1 MCYHYTLVLPRIFLW
16 CCIFTRVFSLQVAGQ
31 IAFEDVTQ
39 KAGLEQWGDSESLSI
54 AWLDFNKDALPDLW
68 IGNHK
73 DRFRWPSLYLN
84 QGSGRFVDVGRDI
97 YPENPVN
104 DTHGSVW
111 VDFDNDGD
119 PDLFEI
125 VGGYGGTG
133 VGPNH
138 FLVNENGSLVNRAAE
153 LGVDN
158 PLGRGRMPLWVD
170 YDRDGWL
177 DLLLFHLNAERRDG
191 EPSVNL
197 LFKQREGGFEDVTA
211 ITGMSIAQQ
220 FAFLTDLTGDRTL
233 DLASANL
240 RQVYDLSGLPFQDIA
255 KSFPKLGQVQDI
267 ATADFDG
274 DSRSDIFLVR
284 SNSTNNSADVVQP
297 LPDVV
302 AARLTAKGDTL
313 SFKTDGA
320 LKVDF
325 FHEINLDVSA
335 IIVGE
340 ESFLSGVLVGEGYK
354 PERLPF
360 WLSSQTPDGMG
371 VPDCETDS
379 TGSWLLAGFE
389 PTTHVW
395 RWQLCADTVVN
406 LILETEP
413 TKTITE
419 VQTAHLESGAKAL
432 EDVLLVFDE
441 ETNSYRDK
449 TQEAGLSQPSPCHS
463 VTAGDFDND
472 MDVDL
477 FLVCGLALQALPSL
491 VYENKGDGTFTSYP
505 VTDRRQSE
513 TWTSFAPEF
522 DNKVAVADYDLDGF
536 LDVFISS
543 TPQTRSFAGAYLPGT
558 PHQLLR
564 NMGNS
569 YHWLELD
576 LQGTTSNRDAIGAVV
591 YVVAGGVKQMREQ
604 TGGVHRYAQNS
615 MRLHFGLKEYSRV
628 DEVTVY
634 WPSGQVQTLEDVA
647 ANQVLE
653 IVEPETP

>member
-1 MCYHYTLVLPRIFLW
+1 VYHYYSTVLW
-16 CCIFTRVFSLQVAGQ
+16 CFIAFTLPFKVLGQ
-31 IAFEDVTQ
+31 IVFEDMTQ
-39 KAGLEQWGDSESLSI
+39 EAGLEQWGDAESLSV
-54 AWLDFNKDALPDLW
+54 AWPDFNRDGLPDLW

-84 QGSGRFVDVGRDI
+84 QGDGRFVDVGQDL

-119 PDLFEI
+119 PDLLEI

-138 FLVNENGSLVNRAAE
+138 LLVNENGSLVNRAKE

-158 PLGRGRMPLWVD
+158 PLGRGRMPLWLD

-177 DLLLFHLNAERRDG
+177 DLLLLHLNAERRDG
-191 EPSVNL
+191 EPSTNV
-197 LFKQREGGFEDVTA
+197 LFKQEEGGFEDVTA
-211 ITGMSIAQQ
+211 MTGMTIAQQ
-220 FAFLTDLTGDRTL
+220 FAFLTDLTGDRVV

-240 RQVYDLSGLPFQDIA
+240 RQVYDVSVLPFRDVAHTLTSI
-255 KSFPKLGQVQDI
+255 GQVQDV

-274 DSRSDIFLVR
+274 DSRSDIFLAR
-284 SNSTNNSADVVQP
+284 TNATNDSADVVQP

-302 AARLTAKGDTL
+302 AARLTSKGDTF

-335 IIVGE
+335 IVVGE
-340 ESFLSGVLVGEGYK
+340 ESVLSGVLIGEGYK
-354 PERLPF
+354 PKRLPF
-360 WLSSQTPDGMG
+360 WLSSQTPDAVG

-379 TGSWLLAGFE
+379 TVSWLLAGFE
-389 PTTHVW
+389 PATRVW
-395 RWQLCADTVVN
+395 RWQLCADVGVN

-419 VQTAHLESGAKAL
+419 LQTTNLESEAKAL
-432 EDVLLVFDE
+432 EDVLLIFDADKNIY
-441 ETNSYRDK
+441 TDK
-449 TQEAGLSQPSPCHS
+449 TQEAGLSQPTPCHS

-477 FLVCGLALQALPSL
+477 LLVCGLALKALPSL
-491 VYENKGDGTFTSYP
+491 VYENNGDGTFTSYA
-505 VTDRRQSE
+505 VTDSRQSE

-522 DNKVAVADYDLDGF
+522 DNKVAMADYDVDGF

-564 NMGNS
+564 NIGNS
-569 YHWLELD
+569 NHWLELD
-576 LQGTTSNRDAIGAVV
+576 LQGTVSNRDAIGTVV
-591 YVVAGGVKQMREQ
+591 YVKAGGVKQMREQ
-604 TGGVHRYAQNS
+604 IGGVHRYAQNS
-615 MRLHFGLKEYSRV
+615 LRLHFGLASYSRV

-634 WPSGQVQTLEDVA
+634 WPSGQVQTLKDIPT
-647 ANQVLE
+647 NQVLK
-653 IVEPETP
+653 IIEPETP